1 MGRARAWGRVHSTL
15 MNDSLDE
22 LFARE
27 RRPLWGLCYR
37 MTGSAADADEIVQET
52 FTRALEKPP
61 EDGSRPLG
69 PWLRTVALNLSR
81 DRLRRR
87 GRTHVGTFV
96 PEPVADDEL
105 LREAESSPEAR
116 LSKAESASWAFL
128 LALEVLSDKQRAVLV
143 LRDVYELSTRETAE
157 ALELS
162 ESHVKVLLH
171 RARKA
176 LDEARAPVGVSDRAA
191 EVMGRFFTAL
201 ATEDVEA
208 MKALLREDVVMIT
221 DGAGEVHAARKPVV
235 GRDTVVTFYRKTK
248 QAVLPAIE
256 LTQVNGAPSLVY
268 RYDIPLR
275 AGVPTRGVAQMELDD
290 QGLVR
295 RILVVAAP
303 SKLERF
309 FDRSG
314 P

>member
-1 MGRARAWGRVHSTL
+1 MT
-15 MNDSLDE
+15 DSLDE
-22 LFARE
+22 LYAQE

-37 MTGSAADADEIVQET
+37 MTGSAADADEIVQEA
-52 FTRALEKPP
+52 FARALEKPP
-61 EDGSRPLG
+61 KDASRPLG

-87 GRTHVGTFV
+87 SRTHVGVFV
-96 PEPVADDEL
+96 PEPVADEEL
-105 LREAESSPEAR
+105 AQEPEGSPEAR
-116 LSKAESASWAFL
+116 VSKAESATWAFL

-143 LRDVYELSTRETAE
+143 LRDVYELSTKETAA

-176 LDEARAPVGVSDRAA
+176 LEEARAPETPSDRATEA
-191 EVMGRFFTAL
+191 MTRFFTAL
-201 ATEDVEA
+201 ATEDLDA

-221 DGAGEVHAARKPVV
+221 DGAGEVHAARKPVI
-235 GRDTVVTFYRKTK
+235 GADKVVTFHRKTK
-248 QAVLPAIE
+248 QAVLPTIQLA
-256 LTQVNGAPSLVY
+256 QVNGAPALVY
-268 RYDIPLR
+268 RYEVPPK
-275 AGVPTRGVAQMELDD
+275 AGVPPAGVAQMELDEA
-290 QGLVR
+290 GAIR

-309 FDRSG
+309 FDRMG
-314 P
+314 